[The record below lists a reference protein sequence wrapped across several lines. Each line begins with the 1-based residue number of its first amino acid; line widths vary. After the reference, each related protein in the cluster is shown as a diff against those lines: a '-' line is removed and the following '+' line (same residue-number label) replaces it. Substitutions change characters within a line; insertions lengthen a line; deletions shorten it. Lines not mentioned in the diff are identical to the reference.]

1 MNFTTYI
8 MNCINCLTHTLISQ
22 ATVLYMVPPLVQ
34 FLGTHPKVM
43 SRHFETVRFVA
54 SGAGPIGQ
62 SDAQR
67 VLDKASHIHFIQG
80 KVYIS

>member
-1 MNFTTYI
+1 
-8 MNCINCLTHTLISQ
+8 
-22 ATVLYMVPPLVQ
+22 MVPPLVQ
-34 FLGTHPKVM
+34 FLGVHPKVT
-43 SRHFETVRFVA
+43 SNHFESVRFVT

-80 KVYIS
+80 KFMQQSYFVKALLL